1 MKELFLLQV
10 FSRGTQGVLY
20 PSLVGLVSIYQRTS
34 LMGNR
39 MNHLEVV
46 HSSINMIIRIS
57 KEVTNLFELVFK
69 LYSYNGDS
77 TYSEEFSGIFI
88 TVIDSDG
95 SSANTN
101 VEANSEVEWL
111 EWHAGAVLLNH

>member
-1 MKELFLLQV
+1 
-10 FSRGTQGVLY
+10 
-20 PSLVGLVSIYQRTS
+20 
-34 LMGNR
+34 MGNHT
-39 MNHLEVV
+39 NHLEVV

>member
-10 FSRGTQGVLY
+10 FFRGTQGVLY

-39 MNHLEVV
+39 TNHLEVV

-111 EWHAGAVLLNH
+111 EWHAGAILLNH

>member
-1 MKELFLLQV
+1 MVLFLHQV
-10 FSRGTQGVLY
+10 FSRGIQEVLG
-20 PSLVGLVSIYQRTS
+20 PSLVGLVSIYQRMS

-39 MNHLEVV
+39 MLHLEVV
-46 HSSINMIIRIS
+46 RSSINMIIRIS

-111 EWHAGAVLLNH
+111 EWHAGAILLNH

>member
-20 PSLVGLVSIYQRTS
+20 PSLVGLVSIYQQMS
-34 LMGNR
+34 LKGIR
-39 MNHLEVV
+39 MHHLEVV
-46 HSSINMIIRIS
+46 HSSIEMIIRIS
-57 KEVTNLFELVFK
+57 KEVTNLFEFVFK
-69 LYSYNGDS
+69 LYSYKGEC
-77 TYSEEFSGIFI
+77 TYSKEFSAIFI

-101 VEANSEVEWL
+101 VEANSEVEWF